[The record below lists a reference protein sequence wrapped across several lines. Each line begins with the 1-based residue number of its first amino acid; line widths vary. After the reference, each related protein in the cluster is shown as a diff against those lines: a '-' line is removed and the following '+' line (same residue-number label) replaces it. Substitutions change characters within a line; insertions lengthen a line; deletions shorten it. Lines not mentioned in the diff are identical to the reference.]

1 MPEAGLQLFLKNGK
15 TIRKVPIMESK
26 NSLKKFTE
34 VHFNTSKIFLLY
46 FYNAYDVN
54 LREKNL
60 VRSTAYSSRTNE
72 FIRFHHFMKKE

>member
-26 NSLKKFTE
+26 NSLKKSIE
-34 VHFNTSKIFLLY
+34 VHFSTSKIFLLY

-54 LREKNL
+54 LREKKISSEAPLIHAEQMNL
-60 VRSTAYSSRTNE
+60 
-72 FIRFHHFMKKE
+72 